1 VYKRQSQFLEASQ
14 ILESRGLSFKDIK
27 NKTSKELNE
36 IFGIN
41 KAIKGFVSKSIWSTK
56 LQNNKETLKTDLM
69 NQLEKTIEPLI
80 ERRKKL
86 SEDDDNGKLKI
97 EAEIVKQM
105 NQIQKKL
112 VGLKSKELYRRIE
125 DSDKLADGDRYAL
138 KYTWEVMAADVKV
151 DILRELMDKGLITDD
166 GYVNKLQ
173 KNVKEKKVEL
183 EKMGAKAEK
192 EREENGG
199 EDGNKTVKDVNNA
212 LDGGLPDNIL
222 SKGGLDDI
230 K

>member
-1 VYKRQSQFLEASQ
+1 MCIRDS
-14 ILESRGLSFKDIK
+14 
-27 NKTSKELNE
+27 
-36 IFGIN
+36 N

-112 VGLKSKELYRRIE
+112 VDLKSKELYRRIE

-138 KYTWEVMAADVKV
+138 KYTWEVMSADVKV
-151 DILRELMDKGLITDD
+151 DVLRELMDKNLITDD

-173 KNVKEKKVEL
+173 KNVKVKKEEL

-192 EREENGG
+192 ERKENGG

-212 LDGGLPDNIL
+212 LDGGLPDDIL